1 MINNL
6 IMNTSLFNDFLTS
19 ADALRVYDGDRL
31 LFASTKDGLQPLL
44 EYIAGIAP
52 HQNDITIFDKIMG
65 NAAALLSVKADCHRL
80 YSPLASQLAIN
91 TLTDYNIEC
100 HFTEIV
106 PYIQNREGQGMCPME
121 ELSLNKTPEQFY
133 QLLRHLGRND

>member
-1 MINNL
+1 
-6 IMNTSLFNDFLTS
+6 MNASLFNDFLTS

-31 LFASTKDGLQPLL
+31 LFASAKDGLHPLL
-44 EYIAGIAP
+44 EYITGIAP

-65 NAAALLSVKADCHRL
+65 NAAALLSVKADCHRV

-91 TLTDYNIEC
+91 TLTHYNIEC
-100 HFTEIV
+100 HFTEVV
-106 PYIQNREGQGMCPME
+106 PCIQNREGQGMCPME